1 MELSQVSI
9 TLPEGVFNVTA
20 QIFDSSDDVVIRE
33 LYTKWLE
40 LSTSLRELGGRGVN
54 IPEVIAESVFCRAMG
69 TIRINSNIPSV
80 KTSFDVFN
88 LSNNK
93 RIQVKAC
100 SVLPDLTS
108 FGPKSVWDEIYFL
121 DFYRDGDWDGKVDIY
136 LIPNNLIYNN
146 SVNKNQIMSQ
156 QQLQGKRPRFSIY
169 KKVILVNQINPIMT
183 YQI

>member
-20 QIFDSSDDVVIRE
+20 QIFDSSDDIVIRD
-33 LYTKWLE
+33 LYNKWLE
-40 LSTSLRELGGRGVN
+40 LSLSLRELGGRGVN
-54 IPEVIAESVFCRAMG
+54 LPEVISESVFCRALG
-69 TIRINSNIPSV
+69 TIRINSNIASAN
-80 KTSFDVFN
+80 TSFDVFN

-108 FGPKSVWDEIYFL
+108 FGPRSIWDEIYFL
-121 DFYRDGDWDGKVDIY
+121 DFYRNGDWDGKVDFY
-136 LIPNNLIYNN
+136 LIPNDLIYNHR
-146 SVNKNQIMSQ
+146 VNENQTMRQ
-156 QQLQGKRPRFSIY
+156 QQQQGRRPRFSIY
-169 KKVILVNQINPIMT
+169 RDVILVNQISPTLT